1 MTASAW
7 TDDRVGRLKTLW
19 LEGRSAAQ
27 IARDLDHGLTRSAIL
42 GKVYRLGLSTARPPS
57 SRSAGLAAPPVARRP
72 WPARPAPP
80 PGPTSCPPRRVDAPS
95 HGTATI
101 LSVRRRDC
109 RWPYGDPGDP
119 GFALCGRRI
128 ARGAFCAAHA
138 EIGYRPVR
146 QSAESLMALAGLD

>member
-42 GKVYRLGLSTARPPS
+42 GKVYRLGLSAGRPPA
-57 SRSAGLAAPPVARRP
+57 SRSARVATGPAARRSS
-72 WPARPAPP
+72 PARTVPP
-80 PGPTSCPPRRVDAPS
+80 PCPEPLDRSRMDAPS

-101 LSVRRRDC
+101 LSVRRQDC
-109 RWPYGDPGDP
+109 RWPYGDPGDLD
-119 GFALCGRRI
+119 FALCGRRV

-146 QSAESLMALAGLD
+146 QDAEGLMALAGLA